1 MALTIDFLGDG
12 EPIVWSLGGTVDRPT
27 WSAIRATAYRP
38 TLYAVA
44 ARGMT
49 ERDPDPEACIADL
62 ADLRGDLDVH
72 PAVTDL
78 GFEWKSP
85 GFRFADQP
93 VLRIDVDRVDA
104 VREVAR
110 FVEDRGP
117 PGRVPYRAFDVDFS
131 PEFRYCLETATDPTP
146 ARPPR
151 VLRVDLP
158 RTAAA
163 AGDLAELAIGTRTT
177 APTASTAAGS
187 PASGATRSAGDARSL
202 PATHPAGD
210 TAEAALETLRR
221 RLAADDPDVL
231 WVERAGILPL
241 LAEAASERGIEL
253 GLQRVPDGTS
263 RAEIPAVQQLAGA
276 STFESYG
283 RRLHSPARYNVP
295 GRVVIDRSNT
305 FFLAETNLAGALDL
319 ASRSGKPLQ
328 ELSWASIGNVL
339 TAIQIRAVRRRDVLV
354 QWRAWRPERFKT
366 ARTLHDA
373 DRGGTTLSPIVGVHD
388 AVHELDFA
396 SMYPN
401 VICEHNLSPETVRC
415 GCHDG
420 ADVPELGYSVCD
432 REGYL
437 PDVLGPIIDDR
448 AGMKRRLAEDDLSA
462 AEREALSG
470 QADALKWILVSC
482 FGYQGFSNAKFG
494 RIEVHEA
501 INAHARD
508 VLLTA
513 KARLEAGGWKVL
525 HGIVDSIW
533 VTAREG
539 VDQRPLAE
547 IATEI
552 TDAVGIT
559 LEHEGAFEWVA
570 FCPRRDGQG
579 GALTKYFGRRRGSGG
594 DGDDPYK
601 VRGIACRQRSTPA
614 WIASVQR
621 SLLETFDER
630 RDTDAV
636 IDALAGHLAVLT
648 AGDVPTTDLLVR
660 NRASKAA
667 EAYTHRTRTVAA
679 LERAESLGFEYAPG
693 EDVSYV
699 VRDDDRDGI
708 DRVWLAS
715 EVTADSDY
723 DAGFYRDLA
732 IRAAVDVLGPLGW
745 TDAAVRDALAGERD
759 AALSAFGGVARGGR
773 VDPSPDSQR

>member
-1 MALTIDFLGDG
+1 MVFTIDFLGDG
-12 EPIVWSLGGTVDRPT
+12 DPLVWSLDGTVEQPS
-27 WSAIRATAYRP
+27 WSTSRAAAYRP
-38 TLYAVA
+38 TVYAVA

-49 ERDPDPEACIADL
+49 DRDLDPEACIADL
-62 ADLRGDLDVH
+62 TDLQADLDMHPAVADLR
-72 PAVTDL
+72 
-78 GFEWKSP
+78 FEWKSP

-93 VLRIDVDRVDA
+93 VLRIAVDRVGA

-131 PEFRYCLETATDPTP
+131 PEFRYCLETGIDPTP
-146 ARPPR
+146 GRPPR
-151 VLRVDLP
+151 VLRLDLP

-163 AGDLAELAIGTRTT
+163 AGDLTALAIGARTT
-177 APTASTAAGS
+177 APTASTATTS
-187 PASGATRSAGDARSL
+187 PDSAAMR
-202 PATHPAGD
+202 PAGD
-210 TAEAALETLRR
+210 TVEAVLGTLRR

-231 WVERAGILPL
+231 WVERADILPL
-241 LAEAASERGIEL
+241 LDETATEYGIDL
-253 GLQRVPDGTS
+253 GLQRVPSGES
-263 RAEIPAVQQLAGA
+263 RDEIPAVQRLAGA

-283 RRLHSPARYNVP
+283 RRMHSPARYNVP

-305 FFLAETNLAGALDL
+305 FFLGETNLAGALDL
-319 ASRSGKPLQ
+319 VARSGKPLQ

-339 TAIQIRAVRRRDVLV
+339 TAIQIRAVRERDVLV

-373 DRGGTTLSPIVGVHD
+373 DRGGTTLSPAVGVHD

-415 GCHDG
+415 SCHDG
-420 ADVPELGYSVCD
+420 EDVPELGYSVCD

-437 PDVLGPIIDDR
+437 PDVLQPIVDDR
-448 AGMKRRLAEDDLSA
+448 AEMKRRLAEDDLSA
-462 AEREALSG
+462 AERRAIQG
-470 QADALKWILVSC
+470 QVDALKWILVSC

-513 KARLEAGGWKVL
+513 KERLEAGGWRVL

-539 VDQRPLAE
+539 ATQEPLDA
-547 IATEI
+547 IAAEI
-552 TDAVGIT
+552 TDDVGIA

-570 FCPRRDGQG
+570 FCPRRDGEG
-579 GALTKYFGRRRGSGG
+579 GALTKYVGRRRNAGE
-594 DGDDPYK
+594 DDPYK
-601 VRGIACRQRSTPA
+601 VRGLACRQRSTPA
-614 WIASVQR
+614 WVAGLQR
-621 SLLETFDER
+621 SLVETFDETR
-630 RDTDAV
+630 EAGAV
-636 IDALAGHLAVLT
+636 IDTLAAHLAVLA

-660 NRASKAA
+660 NRASKDVD
-667 EAYTHRTRTVAA
+667 AYTHRTRTVAA
-679 LERAESLGFEYAPG
+679 LERADSIGLDYAPG
-693 EDVSYV
+693 EDVVYV
-699 VRDDDRDGI
+699 VRDDDRDGMGRVRLAPEI
-708 DRVWLAS
+708 DNG
-715 EVTADSDY
+715 SDY
-723 DAGFYRDLA
+723 DAGYYREAA
-732 IRAAVDVLGPLGW
+732 IRAATGVLGPLGW
-745 TDAAVRDALAGERD
+745 TDADVRDALAGERD
-759 AALSAFGGVARGGR
+759 ATLSAFDVVDRGHQT
-773 VDPSPDSQR
+773 DSSVSRESGH